1 MLIEIN
7 ETVLPTR
14 TLFGMDIFV
23 GPKNQKVAL
32 VSAIS
37 QMS

>member
-7 ETVLPTR
+7 DTVLPTR
-14 TLFGMDIFV
+14 TLFGMDTFV
-23 GPKNQKVAL
+23 GLKNQKVAL
-32 VSAIS
+32 VSVIS